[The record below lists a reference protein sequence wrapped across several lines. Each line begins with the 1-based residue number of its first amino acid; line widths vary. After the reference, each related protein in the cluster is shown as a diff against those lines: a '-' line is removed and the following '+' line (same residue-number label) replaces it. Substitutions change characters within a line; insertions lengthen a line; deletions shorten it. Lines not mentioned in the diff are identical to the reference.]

1 MWPLGEEDQRKLL
14 RLAREALEEAVR
26 QGALS
31 EIAPPGGRLGEPCG
45 AFVTLKKRG
54 RLRGCI
60 GYVEPCKPLFQTVR
74 ECAVSAA
81 LHDPRFDPVSPEELS
96 QLGIEISVLSLI
108 VDTPPGQVEIGRHG
122 LLISQGPLRGL
133 LLPQVAVE
141 WKWDRE
147 RFLEETCLKAGL
159 DADAWKQ
166 GARVQTFVAQVFG
179 EDSDERRSSHHAA

>member
-31 EIAPPGGRLGEPCG
+31 EIQPPGGRLEDPCG

-96 QLGIEISVLSLI
+96 QLGIEISVLSPL
-108 VDTPPGQVEIGRHG
+108 VDTPPEQVEIGRHG
-122 LLISQGPLRGL
+122 LLISLGPLRGL

-159 DADAWKQ
+159 DPDAWQQ
-166 GARVQTFVAQVFG
+166 GARVQTFVAQIFG
-179 EDSDERRSSHHAA
+179 ENSEALRSSHHAA